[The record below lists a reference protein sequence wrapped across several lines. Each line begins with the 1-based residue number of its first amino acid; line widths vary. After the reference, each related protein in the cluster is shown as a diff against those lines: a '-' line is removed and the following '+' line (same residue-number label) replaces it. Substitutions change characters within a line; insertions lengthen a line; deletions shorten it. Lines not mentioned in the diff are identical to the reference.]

1 MNRLFFIDQIGTAGI
16 VVLVA
21 LLIFSLCFHEVAH
34 AWMALKRGD
43 PTARDQ
49 GRISINPLVH
59 IDPVMTLIVPVLTLM
74 FAGFIFG
81 GARPVPVNPGN
92 FRNPHADNALVAAAG
107 PLSNLFLAL
116 VGLVALR
123 IVLRMEHFDGKVL
136 PYLLLGFVHMN
147 VLLAV
152 FNLLPIPPLDGSR
165 IVMWLLPRSAR
176 PAYGSLESFG
186 LFIIVGLFF
195 FVPGF
200 ARFVWITI
208 QEVRDSLDALVRLV
222 L

>member
-1 MNRLFFIDQIGTAGI
+1 MNRLFFIDQIGTAGV